1 MRYHLGYTVN
11 LIMTSKD
18 TLNKNKIIFVELDDS
33 DLPAPSHEAQQER
46 KVAIFDLLEDNYFKP
61 LRNDNKI
68 PYEGPYKILIAIRD
82 QRLTIKIFSNEDI
95 LLREILLSLSPLRQI
110 LKDYT
115 EICSSYYNAVKRLA
129 PSQIETIDMGRRA
142 IHDEGGK
149 ILMQRFDRKVEMDIP
164 TSRRLFTLITALYL
178 EN

>member
-1 MRYHLGYTVN
+1 MN
-11 LIMTSKD
+11 
-18 TLNKNKIIFVELDDS
+18 NKGQASQNKIISVELDDS

-46 KVAIFDLLEDNYFKP
+46 KVAVFDLLEDNYFKP
-61 LRNDNKI
+61 LRNDNEI
-68 PYEGPYKILIAIRD
+68 PYEGPYKLLIAIKD
-82 QRLTIKIFSNEDI
+82 QRLIIKISSNEDI

-149 ILMQRFDRKVEMDIP
+149 ILIQRFDRKVEMDVP

>member
-1 MRYHLGYTVN
+1 MN
-11 LIMTSKD
+11 NKD
-18 TLNKNKIIFVELDDS
+18 QASQNKIISVELDDS

-46 KVAIFDLLEDNYFKP
+46 KVAVFDLLEDNYFKP
-61 LRNDNKI
+61 LRNDNEI
-68 PYEGPYKILIAIRD
+68 HYEGPYKLLIAIKD
-82 QRLTIKIFSNEDI
+82 QRLIIKISSNEDI
-95 LLREILLSLSPLRQI
+95 LLREIVLSLSPLRQI

-149 ILMQRFDRKVEMDIP
+149 ILIQRFDRKVEMDVP